1 MEDQKEYKRPE
12 SILDALEFKGET
24 LEQFN
29 KRCEHDDPFEKSV
42 KEIAVFA
49 NAMRKGVEL
58 TNKDKWWFPWHLRS
72 GSGFSCLGWT
82 YSCSNSDADVGS
94 RLCVFTEIDAI
105 HMAKCLPETFHI
117 YLSGNIKK

>member
-1 MEDQKEYKRPE
+1 MEDQKEWVKPN
-12 SILDALEFKGET
+12 SILDALDFKGET

-58 TNKDKWWFPWHLRS
+58 TNADRWWFPWHYRS
-72 GSGFSCLGWT
+72 GSGFSYDVWT
-82 YSCSNSDADVGS
+82 GSSSVTNAGVGS
-94 RLCVFTEIDAI
+94 RLCVFTENDAI

-117 YLSGNIKK
+117 YLSGNVKK